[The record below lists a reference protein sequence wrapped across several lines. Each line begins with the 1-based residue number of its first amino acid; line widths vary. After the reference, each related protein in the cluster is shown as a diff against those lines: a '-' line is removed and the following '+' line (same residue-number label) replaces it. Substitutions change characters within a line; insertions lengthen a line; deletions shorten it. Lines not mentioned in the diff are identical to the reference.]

1 MLAFWLIAV
10 AMVLLALALV
20 IPPLLKRHSDDDI
33 NRSDQNIVSA
43 RDRLLELQR
52 ELDEGLITQ
61 REFDQAKSELE
72 ISLHADLQQENSASN
87 VNKFDGRWISLVVTI
102 LIPAFAGGMY
112 LYLGTPSAITVE
124 KQQAPDP
131 HKNQA
136 GQLPDT
142 DEIITA
148 LEARLKSTP
157 EDARGWYLLGRSYLV
172 TGRYRKSADAFL
184 KVQNLVGENPDIMV
198 QRADALA
205 MAQGGQM
212 TGNPAELVQR
222 ALQLKPDH
230 PQGLWM
236 AGKAAEEQGTYAV
249 ALAHWRKLLPQLS
262 EDKTSESEVRKLIA
276 NVETKMGSDTVNTQ
290 AITPPLNQ
298 SSTAQNKTSIK
309 VSVKLSSGLSSKV
322 DPQDTVFIFARALK
336 GPPLPLAVVRKH
348 AKELPFSVILDD
360 SMAMQPAF
368 RLSTVKE
375 VKIGANVSKSGNAI
389 LQPGDLFGV
398 VPSVQVGDTSVE
410 LVIDQVKN

>member
-10 AMVLLALALV
+10 AMILLALALV
-20 IPPLLKRHSDDDI
+20 IPPLLKRHSEDDI
-33 NRSDQNIVSA
+33 DRSNQNIVSA
-43 RDRLLELQR
+43 RDRLRELQR
-52 ELDEGLITQ
+52 DLEEGLITQ
-61 REFDQAKSELE
+61 SEFDQAKSELE
-72 ISLHADLQQENSASN
+72 ISLHSDLQLADSTGSA
-87 VNKFDGRWISLVVTI
+87 NKFDGRWISLVVTI

-112 LYLGTPSAITVE
+112 LYLGTPSAITIE
-124 KQQAPDP
+124 KQKAPDP

-142 DEIITA
+142 DEIIIA

-184 KVQNLVGENPDIMV
+184 KVQNLVGDNPDIMV

-205 MAQGGQM
+205 MAQGGRM
-212 TGNPAELVQR
+212 SGNPAELVRR

-230 PQGLWM
+230 PQGLWL
-236 AGKAAEEQGTYAV
+236 AGKSAEEQGAYSV
-249 ALAHWRKLLPQLS
+249 ALTHWRKLLPQLS
-262 EDKTSESEVRKLIA
+262 EDKATETEVRKLIA

-290 AITPPLNQ
+290 AIPPPINQ
-298 SSTAQNKTSIK
+298 SSTAQNKPSIK
-309 VSVKLSSGLSSKV
+309 VSVKLSPNLSSKV

-348 AKELPFSVILDD
+348 ANELPFTVTLDD

-368 RLSTVKE
+368 RLSTVNE

-398 VPSVQVGDTSVE
+398 VPSVQVGNTSVE
-410 LVIDQVKN
+410 LLIDQVKN